1 MATNLPITGKFRITC
16 IFKKRGNWLAGW
28 HTGIDIVSDDKTI
41 YATCN
46 GTIYK
51 TGKDVSYGNYIVI
64 KSSESD
70 TFHWLCHLSKINC
83 KKGDKVTRTSKIGI
97 MGATGNTT
105 GVHVHFEI
113 RKSNNKYANVNN
125 PATYMGIPNKV
136 GTYNSS
142 DYQIIKTKVEY
153 YKKCSKD
160 KTSIVDA
167 LKSINVDSSYEN
179 REKIASKNGIINYKG
194 TASQNTL
201 MLDMLKYR
209 KLKKV

>member
-51 TGKDVSYGNYIVI
+51 TGKDSSYGNYVVI
-64 KSSESD
+64 KSSESN
-70 TFHWLCHLSKINC
+70 TYHWLCHLSKIIC
-83 KKGDKVTRTSKIGI
+83 KKGDKVTRTTRIGV
-97 MGATGNTT
+97 MGATGNAT
-105 GVHVHFEI
+105 GVHVHYEI
-113 RKSNNKYANVNN
+113 RKSDNKYANVNN

-136 GTYNSS
+136 GTYNSN
-142 DYQIIKTKVEY
+142 DYQIKAKVEY
-153 YKKCSKD
+153 YKKCSND
-160 KTSIVDA
+160 ETSIVDA
-167 LKSINVDSSYEN
+167 LKSINVDSTFDY
-179 REKIASKNGIINYKG
+179 RKKIAKKNGFINYEG
-194 TASQNTL
+194 TAKQNEL
-201 MLDMLKYR
+201 MLDILKAG